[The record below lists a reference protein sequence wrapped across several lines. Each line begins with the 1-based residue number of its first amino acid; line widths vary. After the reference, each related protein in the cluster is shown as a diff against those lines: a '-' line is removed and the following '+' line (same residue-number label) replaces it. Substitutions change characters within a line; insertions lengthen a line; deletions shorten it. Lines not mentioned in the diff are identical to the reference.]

1 MTFYQY
7 LSTLKDED
15 SPAGD
20 LARDALRDDTFPKEA
35 DTRGQIRDH
44 LFSCRACSGAYD
56 ALDSAWRRYK
66 AELRRKRKFA

>member
-20 LARDALRDDTFPKEA
+20 LAR
-35 DTRGQIRDH
+35 
-44 LFSCRACSGAYD
+44 SGAYD
-56 ALDSAWRRYK
+56 ALDSAWRRYR
-66 AELRRKRKFA
+66 AELRRKSRFT

>member
-20 LARDALRDDTFPKEA
+20 LARDALIDDIFPKEA

-44 LFSCRACSGAYD
+44 LFSCRACSCAYD

-66 AELRRKRKFA
+66 AELRRKCRFT

>member
-7 LSTLKDED
+7 LATLKDED

-20 LARDALRDDTFPKEA
+20 LARDALRDDTFPREA

-44 LFSCRACSGAYD
+44 LFSCRACPGAYD

-66 AELRRKRKFA
+66 AKLRNKGGLT